1 MPPPWAGATLREG
14 NLSELRFG
22 SQVLEVDEAGFIQDF
37 DAWSE
42 ALAQYMA
49 DQSGMGQLTPDH
61 MKVLYYLRDYYRQHE
76 LAPPI
81 RVLCKGTGFNLKY
94 IYQLF
99 PEGPAKG
106 ACRLAGLPKP
116 TGCA

>member
-1 MPPPWAGATLREG
+1 VPTLH
-14 NLSELRFG
+14 FG
-22 SQVLEVDEAGFIQDF
+22 SQTLETDRAGFIQDF
-37 DAWSE
+37 EAWTE
-42 ALAQYMA
+42 ELAQYMA
-49 DQSGMGQLTPDH
+49 LCAGMGELTGDH
-61 MKVLYYLRDYYRQHE
+61 MKILYYLRQYYLENQ

-81 RVLCKGTGFNLKY
+81 RVLCRETSFSLKV

-99 PEGPAKG
+99 PEGPARG